1 MAYGYWLATG
11 NETFG
16 LFRSDRSEPNSIVA
30 IIELG
35 VEESDESI
43 AQNPE
48 RFATGVSDVA
58 RDKIGRTNRSRILD
72 SN

>member
-11 NETFG
+11 TETFG

-43 AQNPE
+43 P
-48 RFATGVSDVA
+48 
-58 RDKIGRTNRSRILD
+58 
-72 SN
+72 